1 MSGDI
6 LLHFKPF
13 LFFFSLL
20 FSFQKQQQNKKHFQS
35 YQEVP
40 NEMKGTA
47 THSHANII
55 DTIKGT
61 EDLMSALKKGYL
73 MLMVSQSTF

>member
-1 MSGDI
+1 
-6 LLHFKPF
+6 
-13 LFFFSLL
+13 
-20 FSFQKQQQNKKHFQS
+20 
-35 YQEVP
+35 
-40 NEMKGTA
+40 MKGTA